1 MSQKAKKY
9 LFKTVCLTIGCFIN
23 YFGLSLAIRA
33 GFGAS
38 TFTVLLGGVG
48 NTLGITIG
56 QASWVVA
63 AAVFSFCFFYSR
75 NQIKAGTA
83 IVVLLNGLLL
93 DFFGAILV
101 YPESRILCFLLMN
114 IGLVITSIGAAV
126 IAFANFGRGSYEA
139 LTFAFVERQGWQVRW
154 VRIVLDICL
163 VTVGS
168 ILGGKAGLCTIC
180 TIPLCGPTIQATLKL
195 LRRAFPKLAK
205 L

>member
-1 MSQKAKKY
+1 MSHKAQTY
-9 LFKTVCLTIGCFIN
+9 LFKTICLTIGCFIN

-38 TFTVLLGGVG
+38 TFTVLLGGVAH
-48 NTLGITIG
+48 TLSITIG

-63 AAVFSFCFFYSR
+63 AAVFTFCFFYSR
-75 NQIKAGTA
+75 NQLKAGTV

-101 YPESRILCFLLMN
+101 YPDSRVLCFILMN
-114 IGLVITSIGAAV
+114 VGLVITSIGAAV

-139 LTFAFVERQGWQVRW
+139 LTFAFVEQQGWQVRS

-168 ILGGKAGLCTIC
+168 LLGGKAGLCTIC
-180 TIPLCGPTIQATLKL
+180 TIPICGPTIQATLKL
-195 LRRAFPKLAK
+195 LRRMLPKYANL
-205 L
+205 